1 MFMELSKL
9 LAKARNAVR
18 MLENNEC
25 GLDKIQEEAA
35 MRTLDYYM
43 TGNSHFTELSARG
56 CIAQMYYFK
65 SDFEKEYAPFFEYE
79 KIKEEYDKIKEDIP
93 DYNAWDFAVTMNL
106 IYSNHHGSIEKW
118 KSGTVIS
125 RISKMAIEFLNDE
138 DSLHP
143 DDKIWWYM
151 NT

>member
-1 MFMELSKL
+1 
-9 LAKARNAVR
+9 

-25 GLDKIQEEAA
+25 GLDKVQEEAA

-56 CIAQMYYFK
+56 CIDQMFYFK
-65 SDFEKEYAPFFEYE
+65 DDYNKAYAPFLEYE
-79 KIKEEYDKIKEDIP
+79 EIKKEYKNVMDDIP
-93 DYNAWDFAVTMNL
+93 NYNVWDFAVTMNL
-106 IYSNHHGSIEKW
+106 IYSNHHDSVEKW
-118 KSGTVIS
+118 QKGKLVK
-125 RISKMAIEFLNDE
+125 RISCLAVEFLNDE
-138 DSLHP
+138 DTAHP

>member
-1 MFMELSKL
+1 
-9 LAKARNAVR
+9 

-25 GLDKIQEEAA
+25 GLDKVQEEAA

-56 CIAQMYYFK
+56 CIAQMFYFK
-65 SDFEKEYAPFFEYE
+65 DDYNKAYDPFFEYE
-79 KIKEEYDKIKEDIP
+79 EIKEEYKNVMNDIP
-93 DYNAWDFAVTMNL
+93 DYNVWDFAVTMNL
-106 IYSNHHGSIEKW
+106 IYSNHHDSVEKW
-118 KSGTVIS
+118 QKVKLVK
-125 RISKMAIEFLNDE
+125 RISCLAVEFLNDE
-138 DSLHP
+138 DTAHP

>member
-1 MFMELSKL
+1 MEYLKL

-25 GLDKIQEEAA
+25 GLDKVQEEAA

-56 CIAQMYYFK
+56 CIAQMFYFK
-65 SDFEKEYAPFFEYE
+65 DDYNKAYAPFFEYE
-79 KIKEEYDKIKEDIP
+79 EIKEEYKNVMGDIP
-93 DYNAWDFAVTMNL
+93 DYNVWDFAVTMNL
-106 IYSNHHGSIEKW
+106 IYSNHHDSVEKW
-118 KSGTVIS
+118 QKGKLVK
-125 RISKMAIEFLNDE
+125 RISCLAVEFLNDE
-138 DSLHP
+138 DTAHP
-143 DDKIWWYM
+143 YDKIWWYM

>member
-1 MFMELSKL
+1 MESLRL

-56 CIAQMYYFK
+56 CIAQMYYFEG
-65 SDFEKEYAPFFEYE
+65 DYEKAYAPFFGYE
-79 KIKEEYDKIKEDIP
+79 EIKEEYECIKDEIP
-93 DYNAWDFAVTMNL
+93 DYNVWDFSVTVNL
-106 IYSNHHGSIEKW
+106 VYSNHHDTIGKCKKGSAIKRVSE
-118 KSGTVIS
+118 
-125 RISKMAIEFLNDE
+125 MAVEFLSDE
-138 DSLHP
+138 DTAHP
-143 DDKIWWYM
+143 YDKIWWYM

>member
-1 MFMELSKL
+1 MESSKL

-25 GLDKIQEEAA
+25 GLDKAQEEAA
-35 MRTLDYYM
+35 MRTIDYYM

-56 CIAQMYYFK
+56 CIAQMFYFEDDYNK
-65 SDFEKEYAPFFEYE
+65 AYAPFFGYDE
-79 KIKEEYDKIKEDIP
+79 IREEYQRVRDEIP
-93 DYNAWDFAVTMNL
+93 DYNVWDFAVTMNL
-106 IYSNHHGSIEKW
+106 IYSNHHDSVKKWKKGAVIEK
-118 KSGTVIS
+118 IS
-125 RISKMAIEFLNDE
+125 DLAVEFLNDE
-138 DSLHP
+138 DTAHP

>member
-1 MFMELSKL
+1 MEYLKL

-25 GLDKIQEEAA
+25 GLDKVQEEAA

-56 CIAQMYYFK
+56 CIAQMFYYCG
-65 SDFEKEYAPFFEYE
+65 DYEKAYAPFFEYE
-79 KIKEEYDKIKEDIP
+79 ELKKEYKNVKDVIP
-93 DYNAWDFAVTMNL
+93 DYNVWDFAVTMNL
-106 IYSNHHGSIEKW
+106 IYSNHHESVKKWQKGSLIK
-118 KSGTVIS
+118 
-125 RISKMAIEFLNDE
+125 RISDLSVEFLNDE
-138 DSLHP
+138 DTAHP

>member
-1 MFMELSKL
+1 MDSLKL

-65 SDFEKEYAPFFEYE
+65 SDTEKSYAPFIEYE
-79 KIKEEYDKIKEDIP
+79 EVKRVYKDIKEDIP
-93 DYNAWDFAVTMNL
+93 EYNVWDFAVTMNL
-106 IYSNHHGSIEKW
+106 MYSNHHESLEKW
-118 KSGTVIS
+118 EKKCNILRKLCDMSV
-125 RISKMAIEFLNDE
+125 EFLNDE
-138 DSLHP
+138 DTSHP